1 MTLTVGSKAPD
12 FTLPATGNQT
22 ITLSDFKGSPVI
34 VYFYPKDDTPG
45 CTTEA
50 CNFRDS
56 MNLLQKSGVKVIG
69 ISKDGIKS
77 HEKFK
82 EKFNLNFPLVSDEEG
97 KTVKDY
103 GVWVEKSMFGKK
115 YMGIERAT
123 FLIDAEGNIARI
135 WHDVKVQG
143 HVDEILSTVRN
154 MPATK
159 AA

>member
-1 MTLTVGSKAPD
+1 MTLEIGQKAPD
-12 FTLPATGNQT
+12 FTLPATGGQT
-22 ITLSDFKGSPVI
+22 ITLSALQGNPVV

-56 MNLLQKSGVKVIG
+56 MNILQKTGVTVIG

-82 EKFNLNFPLVSDEEG
+82 EKFGLNFPLASDEEG
-97 KTVKDY
+97 KTLDDY

-123 FLIDAEGNIARI
+123 YLIDQNGRIARI
-135 WHDVKVQG
+135 WRNVSVPG
-143 HVDEILSTVRN
+143 HVDEILAAVKELKT
-154 MPATK
+154 AK